1 MSVTSNTNL
10 VLCVVFVYYNYSSK
24 TITYITMIK
33 TVVQGVTTNGTPD
46 SVPKTK
52 NNVSGNDTGTQTAVV
67 LAATAAERSTMVNS
81 DTKMRTIASTTSSNS
96 SQESS
101 EAGTMVKNNSDKYIC
116 TYIDSEY
123 DIKPTSVPEQ
133 ISEKIFIA
141 TTVKNEKKVNKEIE
155 LEEQPAAYEKEY
167 VPILDEFTLD
177 VDDDDDI

>member
-1 MSVTSNTNL
+1 MV
-10 VLCVVFVYYNYSSK
+10 
-24 TITYITMIK
+24 K
-33 TVVQGVTTNGTPD
+33 TVVQGVTPPNTPD

-52 NNVSGNDTGTQTAVV
+52 NKISGNNTSTQSAVV
-67 LAATAAERSTMVNS
+67 LGATTAERSTMVNS

-96 SQESS
+96 SQEGSGS
-101 EAGTMVKNNSDKYIC
+101 GTMVKSDSDKYIC

-133 ISEKIFIA
+133 KGEKIFIA

-177 VDDDDDI
+177 VADDDDN